1 MEIIKTQLADLFVI
15 KPRVF
20 SDERGE
26 FFESFNQKE
35 FCEKVAN
42 VEFVQ
47 DNQSF
52 SKSGVLRGIH
62 LQKKPFEQ
70 GKLVRAIR
78 GEIYDVAVDLRKNSP
93 TFLQY
98 FAINLSCNNKLQL
111 WIPEGFGHGFLTL
124 SESAEVAYKATNYY
138 SKESEITIKYD
149 DSNIGIKWPKVKTVI
164 ISSKDKKGISTSE
177 LKF

>member
-1 MEIIKTQLADLFVI
+1 MEIIKTPIADLCVI
-15 KPRVF
+15 KPKVF
-20 SDERGE
+20 TDERGK

-42 VEFVQ
+42 VKFVQ
-47 DNQSF
+47 DNHSV

-70 GKLVRAIR
+70 GKLVRVIK
-78 GEIYDVAVDLRKNSP
+78 GEIYDIAVDLRKNSK

-98 FAINLSCNNKLQL
+98 FGINLTCENKLQL

-138 SKESEITIKYD
+138 SKESEITIKYND
-149 DSNIGIKWPKVKTVI
+149 PDIDIEWSSHENLI
-164 ISSKDKKGISTSE
+164 ISQKDEEGILFSD
-177 LKF
+177 F

>member
-1 MEIIKTQLADLFVI
+1 MEIIKTPIADLDVI
-15 KPRVF
+15 KPKVF
-20 SDERGE
+20 TDERGK

-42 VEFVQ
+42 VKFVQ
-47 DNQSF
+47 DNHSV

-70 GKLVRAIR
+70 GKLVRVIK
-78 GEIYDVAVDLRKNSP
+78 GEIYDVAVYLRSNSK

-98 FAINLSCNNKLQL
+98 FGINLSIENKLQL

-124 SESAEVAYKATNYY
+124 SESAEVYKATNYY
-138 SKESEITIKYD
+138 AKERNNY
-149 DSNIGIKWPKVKTVI
+149 
-164 ISSKDKKGISTSE
+164 
-177 LKF
+177 

>member
-1 MEIIKTQLADLFVI
+1 MEIIKTPIADLNVI
-15 KPRVF
+15 KPKVF
-20 SDERGE
+20 TDERGK
-26 FFESFNQKE
+26 FFESFNQEE

-42 VEFVQ
+42 VKFVQ
-47 DNQSF
+47 DNHSV

-70 GKLVRAIR
+70 GKLVRVIK
-78 GEIYDVAVDLRKNSP
+78 GEIYDVAVDLRSNSK

-98 FAINLSCNNKLQL
+98 FGINLSSENKLQL

-138 SKESEITIKYD
+138 AKESEITIKYND
-149 DSNIGIKWPKVKTVI
+149 PNIGINWPNDKSLI
-164 ISSKDKKGISTSE
+164 ISQKDEEGILISD
-177 LKF
+177 L

>member
-1 MEIIKTQLADLFVI
+1 MEIIKTPIADLDVI
-15 KPRVF
+15 KPKVF
-20 SDERGE
+20 TDERGK

-42 VEFVQ
+42 VKFVQ
-47 DNQSF
+47 DNHSV

-70 GKLVRAIR
+70 GKLVRVIK
-78 GEIYDVAVDLRKNSP
+78 GEIYDVAVDLRSNSK

-98 FAINLSCNNKLQL
+98 FGINLSSENKLQL

-138 SKESEITIKYD
+138 AKESEITIKYSD
-149 DSNIGIKWPKVKTVI
+149 PNIGINWPNDKRLI
-164 ISSKDKKGISTSE
+164 ISQKDEEGILISD
-177 LKF
+177 L

>member
-1 MEIIKTQLADLFVI
+1 MEIIKTPIADLDVI
-15 KPRVF
+15 KPKVF
-20 SDERGE
+20 TDERGK

-42 VEFVQ
+42 VKFVQ
-47 DNQSF
+47 DNHSV

-70 GKLVRAIR
+70 GKLVRVIK
-78 GEIYDVAVDLRKNSP
+78 GEIYDVAVDLRSNSK
-93 TFLQY
+93 TFLHY
-98 FAINLSCNNKLQL
+98 FGINLSSENKLQL

-138 SKESEITIKYD
+138 AKESEITIKYND
-149 DSNIGIKWPKVKTVI
+149 PNIGINWPNDKRLI
-164 ISSKDKKGISTSE
+164 ISQKDEEGILISD
-177 LKF
+177 L

>member
-1 MEIIKTQLADLFVI
+1 MEIIKTPIADLDVI
-15 KPRVF
+15 KPKVF
-20 SDERGE
+20 TDERGK

-42 VEFVQ
+42 VKFVQ
-47 DNQSF
+47 DNHSV

-70 GKLVRAIR
+70 GKLVRVIK
-78 GEIYDVAVDLRKNSP
+78 GEIYDVAVDLRSNSK

-98 FAINLSCNNKLQL
+98 FGINLSSENKLQL

-138 SKESEITIKYD
+138 AKESEITIKYND
-149 DSNIGIKWPKVKTVI
+149 PDIGIDWPNDKSFI
-164 ISSKDKKGISTSE
+164 ISQKDKEGILISD
-177 LKF
+177 L

>member
-1 MEIIKTQLADLFVI
+1 MEIIKTPIADLDVI
-15 KPRVF
+15 KPKVF
-20 SDERGE
+20 TDERGK

-42 VEFVQ
+42 VKFVQ
-47 DNQSF
+47 DNHSV
-52 SKSGVLRGIH
+52 SRSGVLRGIH

-70 GKLVRAIR
+70 GKLVRVIK
-78 GEIYDVAVDLRKNSP
+78 GEIYDVAVDLRSNSK

-98 FAINLSCNNKLQL
+98 FGINLSSENKLQL

-138 SKESEITIKYD
+138 AKESEITIKYND
-149 DSNIGIKWPKVKTVI
+149 PNIGINWPNDKRLI
-164 ISSKDKKGISTSE
+164 ISQKDEEGILISD
-177 LKF
+177 L

>member
-1 MEIIKTQLADLFVI
+1 MEIIKTPIADLCVI
-15 KPRVF
+15 KPKVF
-20 SDERGE
+20 TDERGK

-42 VEFVQ
+42 VKFVQ
-47 DNQSF
+47 DNHSV

-70 GKLVRAIR
+70 GKLVRVIK
-78 GEIYDVAVDLRKNSP
+78 GEIYDIAVDLRKNSK

-98 FAINLSCNNKLQL
+98 FGINLTCENKLQL

-138 SKESEITIKYD
+138 SKESEITIKYND
-149 DSNIGIKWPKVKTVI
+149 PDIDIEWPSHENFI
-164 ISSKDKKGISTSE
+164 ISQKDEEGILFSD
-177 LKF
+177 L

>member
-1 MEIIKTQLADLFVI
+1 MEIIKTPIADLNVI
-15 KPRVF
+15 KPKVF
-20 SDERGE
+20 TDERGK

-42 VEFVQ
+42 VKFVQ
-47 DNQSF
+47 DNHSV

-70 GKLVRAIR
+70 GKLVRVIK
-78 GEIYDVAVDLRKNSP
+78 GEIYDVAVDLRSNSK

-98 FAINLSCNNKLQL
+98 FGINLSSENKLQL

-138 SKESEITIKYD
+138 AKESEITIKYND
-149 DSNIGIKWPKVKTVI
+149 PNIGINWPNDKRLI
-164 ISSKDKKGISTSE
+164 ISQKDEEGILISD
-177 LKF
+177 L

>member
-1 MEIIKTQLADLFVI
+1 MEIIKTPIADLNVI
-15 KPRVF
+15 KPKVF
-20 SDERGE
+20 TDERGK

-42 VEFVQ
+42 VKFVQ
-47 DNQSF
+47 DNHSV

-70 GKLVRAIR
+70 GKLVRVIK
-78 GEIYDVAVDLRKNSP
+78 GEIYDVAVDLRSNSK

-98 FAINLSCNNKLQL
+98 FGINLSSENKLQL

-138 SKESEITIKYD
+138 AKESEITIKYND
-149 DSNIGIKWPKVKTVI
+149 PDIGIDWPNDKSFI
-164 ISSKDKKGISTSE
+164 ISQKDKEGILISD
-177 LKF
+177 L

>member
-1 MEIIKTQLADLFVI
+1 MEIIKTPIADLDVI
-15 KPRVF
+15 KPKVF
-20 SDERGE
+20 TDERGK

-42 VEFVQ
+42 VRFVQ
-47 DNQSF
+47 DNHSV

-70 GKLVRAIR
+70 GKLVRVIK
-78 GEIYDVAVDLRKNSP
+78 GEIYDVAVDLRSNSK

-98 FAINLSCNNKLQL
+98 FGINLSSENKLQL

-138 SKESEITIKYD
+138 AKESEITIKYND
-149 DSNIGIKWPKVKTVI
+149 PNIGINWPNDKRLI
-164 ISSKDKKGISTSE
+164 ISQKDEEGILISD
-177 LKF
+177 L

>member
-1 MEIIKTQLADLFVI
+1 MEIIKTPIADLNVI
-15 KPRVF
+15 KPKVF
-20 SDERGE
+20 TDERGK

-42 VEFVQ
+42 VRFVQ
-47 DNQSF
+47 DNHSV

-70 GKLVRAIR
+70 GKLVRVIK
-78 GEIYDVAVDLRKNSP
+78 GEIYDVAVDLRSNSK

-98 FAINLSCNNKLQL
+98 FGINLSSENKLQL

-138 SKESEITIKYD
+138 AKESEITIKYND
-149 DSNIGIKWPKVKTVI
+149 PDIGINWPNDKRLI
-164 ISSKDKKGISTSE
+164 ISQKDEEGILISDS
-177 LKF
+177 

>member
-1 MEIIKTQLADLFVI
+1 MEIIKTPIADLDVI
-15 KPRVF
+15 KPKVF
-20 SDERGE
+20 TDERGK

-42 VEFVQ
+42 VKFVQ
-47 DNQSF
+47 DNHSV

-70 GKLVRAIR
+70 GKLVRVIK
-78 GEIYDVAVDLRKNSP
+78 GEIYDVAVDLRSNSK

-98 FAINLSCNNKLQL
+98 FGINLSSENKLQL

-138 SKESEITIKYD
+138 AKESEITIKYND
-149 DSNIGIKWPKVKTVI
+149 PNIGINWPNDKRLI
-164 ISSKDKKGISTSE
+164 ISQKDEEGILISD
-177 LKF
+177 L

>member
-1 MEIIKTQLADLFVI
+1 MEIIKTPIADLNVI
-15 KPRVF
+15 KPKVF
-20 SDERGE
+20 TDERGE

-42 VEFVQ
+42 VKFVQ
-47 DNQSF
+47 DNHSV

-78 GEIYDVAVDLRKNSP
+78 GEIYDIAVDLRKNSK

-98 FAINLSCNNKLQL
+98 FGINLSCENKLQL

-138 SKESEITIKYD
+138 SKDSEITIKYND
-149 DSNIGIKWPKVKTVI
+149 PNIDIKWPSNEKLI
-164 ISSKDKKGISTSE
+164 ISQKDKEGIHITD
-177 LKF
+177 L